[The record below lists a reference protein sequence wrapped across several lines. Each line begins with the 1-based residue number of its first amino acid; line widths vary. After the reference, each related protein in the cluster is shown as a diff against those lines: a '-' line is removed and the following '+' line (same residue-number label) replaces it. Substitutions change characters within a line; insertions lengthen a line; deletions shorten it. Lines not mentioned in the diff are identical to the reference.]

1 MEGTLIRMRR
11 RFAIL
16 FLTATLAVSLATAA
30 LAANDPTADVKS
42 LVDRTLTVLHD
53 KQLSL
58 DTKRREFRDMV
69 RRKFDVDG
77 MARDSMG
84 EHWNDLS
91 AAAQSKFSDAF
102 NSIVADTYLGKIR
115 DYDREQVNI
124 ISEEL
129 TGGGHAAVSGSM
141 VGGNEG
147 AVDLKFKLRKI
158 GDDWKINDYSF
169 NNDGAM
175 GKYRSDFKEA
185 YEKSGFDGLMDR
197 MKTLQDELDAK
208 LTR

>member
-1 MEGTLIRMRR
+1 MRLR
-11 RFAIL
+11 LALL
-16 FLTATLAVSLATAA
+16 FLSAMLAASLATSA

-42 LVDRTLTVLHD
+42 LVDRALTVVHN
-53 KQLSL
+53 KELSL

-84 EHWNDLS
+84 EHWNELS
-91 AAAQSKFSDAF
+91 AAAKSKFSDAF
-102 NSIVADTYLGKIR
+102 NSIVADTYLGKIQ
-115 DYDREQVNI
+115 DYDRGQVQI
-124 ISEEL
+124 LSQDMQ
-129 TGGGHAAVSGSM
+129 GDHAQVSGSM
-141 VGGNEG
+141 LGGNEG

-158 GDDWKINDYSF
+158 GDDWKVNDYSF
-169 NNDGAM
+169 NNDGVM
-175 GKYRSDFKEA
+175 GKYRSDFKQAFET
-185 YEKSGFDGLMDR
+185 SGVDGLMDR